1 MFYNFVMVVKGFVFG
16 VVNGKIL
23 ADEDEKHHN
32 MVFLVISG
40 WLNIRFVARKPSHST
55 DGLTDGRRK

>member
-1 MFYNFVMVVKGFVFG
+1 M
-16 VVNGKIL
+16 VNGKIL

-40 WLNIRFVARKPSHST
+40 WLNIRFVARKPSDST
-55 DGLTDGRRK
+55 DGLTDGQRK